1 MKRRK
6 IRRNM
11 SEKRLLKLKRSL
23 RKRAKKLRLGKKR
36 TGAYVYGTL
45 RRVRGNPAKLSN
57 AEKII
62 LLALAKK
69 EGWKNYKIRR
79 KSAKPFDIEIE
90 GDSNRGMFGAD
101 LMLSAIANFV
111 NWTSPAVARI
121 SDYPSMAMEGDWSGI
136 RDSSDEK
143 IEAIFRLYVLP
154 KFQDRMLRGNPGMP
168 IDLKK
173 IKTIDIHGKLWRD
186 KTYGNTYFA
195 SRAIINFGMPSE
207 QEIFYPLQYGYG
219 NSYADIPL
227 DDIMARAGIEQ
238 RMRSA
243 WRLRD
248 AYGIILRQGAE
259 YVKKAEAKAWGE
271 AR

>member
-1 MKRRK
+1 
-6 IRRNM
+6 M
-11 SEKRLLKLKRSL
+11 SEKKLMKLKRSL
-23 RKRAKKLRLGKKR
+23 KKRAKKLRLGKKR
-36 TGAYVYGTL
+36 TGAYVFGTL
-45 RRVRGNPAKLSN
+45 RRVRKNPAKLSN

-79 KSAKPFDIEIE
+79 KSAKPFDIGIE

-154 KFQDRMLRGNPGMP
+154 KFQDRMLRGNPLSYYVGGLSSLGAVRERKRQERMAKRKAEP
-168 IDLKK
+168 IPGKFYTVWFSGPKGTTNKLVYTGQKLRA
-173 IKTIDIHGKLWRD
+173 TPMSDI
-186 KTYGNTYFA
+186 
-195 SRAIINFGMPSE
+195 SRAFPVWEAPKMKKFHVAGPYDTYE
-207 QEIFYPLQYGYG
+207 QAFLH
-219 NSYADIPL
+219 
-227 DDIMARAGIEQ
+227 
-238 RMRSA
+238 
-243 WRLRD
+243 
-248 AYGIILRQGAE
+248 
-259 YVKKAEAKAWGE
+259 
-271 AR
+271 